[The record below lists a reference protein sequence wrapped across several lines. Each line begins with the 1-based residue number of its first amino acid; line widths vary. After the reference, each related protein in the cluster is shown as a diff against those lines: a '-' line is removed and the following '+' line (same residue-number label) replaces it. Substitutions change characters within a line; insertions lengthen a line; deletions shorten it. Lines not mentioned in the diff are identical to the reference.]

1 MSGQERRWLACHA
14 LGVSSAALLAHPE
27 LYGRPEVQALFRRR
41 EAGEPVQ
48 YILGEAPF
56 FGRDFHVGPGVL
68 IPRQD
73 TETLITAALELNLSA
88 RATRRAPND
97 EPFTFLDWGTGSG
110 CIAATLLLER
120 PKSRALMVDRSP
132 TALNYARENLE
143 RYGLRPDGQP
153 TRTDRFAALCRSAV
167 SEGSV
172 GRFPEAE
179 VRARLIQSGTPED
192 ILLSEEERCALV
204 ISNPPYIPGGE
215 IPGLMREVRDHEPR
229 EALDGGQD
237 GMDYYR
243 MLFRCSPRWLRP
255 GGFLILEM
263 GSAAQAEAF
272 RASPPPGF
280 GLLREFQDDGGNPR
294 CAVWQYLV

>member
-27 LYGRPEVQALFRRR
+27 LYGRPEVQALLRRR
-41 EAGEPVQ
+41 EAGEPLQ

-56 FGRDFHVGPGVL
+56 KGRDFHVGPGVL
-68 IPRQD
+68 IPRRD
-73 TETLITAALELNLSA
+73 TETLIAAALEIL
-88 RATRRAPND
+88 PQG

-120 PKSRALMVDRSP
+120 PESRALMVDRSP

-153 TRTDRFAALCRSAV
+153 TRTDRFAALCRPAV
-167 SEGSV
+167 SEGSA

-179 VRARLIQSGTPED
+179 ARARLILSETPED
-192 ILLSEEERCALV
+192 ILLSEEERCAFV

-229 EALDGGQD
+229 EALDGGRD

-272 RASPPPGF
+272 RASPPADF
-280 GLLREFQDDGGNPR
+280 SFLQAFQDDGGNLR
-294 CAVWQYLV
+294 CAVWQYTG